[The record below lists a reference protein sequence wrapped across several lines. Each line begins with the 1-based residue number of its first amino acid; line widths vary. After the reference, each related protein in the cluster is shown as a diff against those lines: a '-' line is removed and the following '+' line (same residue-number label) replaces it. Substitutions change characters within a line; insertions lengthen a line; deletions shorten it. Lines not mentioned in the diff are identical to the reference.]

1 MTPRPLTNAARLNYS
16 SRAVKAH
23 RPAAASSKLGPLPA
37 RRQHGRVELVPET
50 IKDTAGAPAQPY
62 RSIDVVAAL
71 LKRGDISIDEANS
84 ADRLVGAA
92 RPALIHHVLAY
103 TCAARTQDTGQ

>member
-1 MTPRPLTNAARLNYS
+1 
-16 SRAVKAH
+16 VKAH

-84 ADRLVGAA
+84 ADRFRAA
-92 RPALIHHVLAY
+92 FRRAHLDTLRASRQ
-103 TCAARTQDTGQ
+103 AADRRKHRTGQPDRR